1 VPNPAE
7 HAELTETER
16 HQKHVEGEHVL
27 ALALPLIDEAAG
39 GPASGSV
46 SFRHDPMDAVEE
58 ALHDGDFHEIIV
70 STLPRSVS
78 RWLHVDLPHRL
89 SHTGLPVTTV
99 TARERSAEEGDARV
113 AVSPADT

>member
-1 VPNPAE
+1 MIEN
-7 HAELTETER
+7 
-16 HQKHVEGEHVL
+16 
-27 ALALPLIDEAAG
+27 AAG
-39 GPASGSV
+39 GAASGSV

-58 ALHDGDFHEIIV
+58 TLHDSEFHEIIV

-99 TARERSAEEGDARV
+99 TAQERAF
-113 AVSPADT
+113 AV